1 MCCALAVDTPHQKEN
16 PADRESL
23 GLNGEAMNKKSG
35 SSGMHDLTSVAG
47 QLDVRVLSSSSML
60 NYCLWKQ
67 RHFLYAV
74 YAHMSMQLNNTLEGS
89 AVNFFAITLI

>member
-1 MCCALAVDTPHQKEN
+1 MCCALAVDNPHQKEN

-35 SSGMHDLTSVAG
+35 SSGMHDTSSVAG

-60 NYCLWKQ
+60 NYCLWRQ
-67 RHFLYAV
+67 RHFCMLFM
-74 YAHMSMQLNNTLEGS
+74 HMSMQLKNTLEGS
-89 AVNFFAITLI
+89 AVNFFAITVI